1 MIDFHTHS
9 LISDGYLL
17 PSELAR
23 RARVLGYKAIAI
35 TDHADESNLDT
46 VIAHLAK
53 AALALT
59 RSADIIVIPGVELT
73 HIPPGD
79 IPGMVK
85 KARSLGSKVVVGHGE
100 TLAEPVAPG
109 TNSAFI
115 RAKVDVLAHP
125 GLVTKAEAGLAAKNS
140 VFFEITAR
148 KGHSLSNGHVAKV
161 AQSSGVKMLLNTDA
175 HAPEDLIS
183 VDTALKV
190 ALGAGLTEKD
200 FARMEED
207 ARELVDKVS
216 RR

>member
-109 TNSAFI
+109 TNEAFI

-125 GLVTKAEAGLAAKNS
+125 GLVTKAEAGLAVKNS
-140 VFFEITAR
+140 VYFEITAR

>member
-46 VIAHLAK
+46 VIAQLAK

-109 TNSAFI
+109 TNEAFI